1 MNVSKKVFNL
11 LKSLGEQDIT
21 DDVKNGLEEFVL
33 DLYCKETPPEV
44 NSLASF
50 RWYLFSR

>member
-21 DDVKNGLEEFVL
+21 DDVKNGQ
-33 DLYCKETPPEV
+33 K
-44 NSLASF
+44 SSH
-50 RWYLFSR
+50 